1 MRGILFRFLAGLLTI
16 SIIIAAIGAFY
27 FTSAN
32 GESDYISIFPFL
44 LLFFLIFTFIS
55 YLFLVRTYLKKPR
68 LFNNM
73 FLTVTGLKMLFYL
86 AFVGGYLYIYPRE
99 SYLTFVITFGVMYI
113 VFSIYEIRGLI
124 YIIQKAK
131 KNQQ

>member
-27 FTSAN
+27 FTSAY

-55 YLFLVRTYLKKPR
+55 YLFLVRTFLKKPR

-86 AFVGGYLYIYPRE
+86 AFVGAYLYIHPRE
-99 SYLTFVITFGVMYI
+99 SLTFVIAFGVMYI
-113 VFSIYEIRGLI
+113 VFSIYEIRELI

-131 KNQQ
+131 KNQH